1 MRLLRSYLFVPGTN
15 ETLLAKVFKA
25 GADAVVLDLE
35 DAVAE
40 SEKARARTG
49 ASAALLRE
57 ANAAAGPLT
66 FVRINS
72 LESTHWRA
80 DVDAVVDRGVA
91 GLRVPKAE
99 DLESI
104 CRLNDAIGDRERS
117 LGLAQGSIGVTATI
131 ESARGIANIANI
143 ARGPRIRG
151 FTFGAADF
159 CADIGADP
167 ADDAAVLFARSVLV
181 VASRAARL
189 APPVASVFTQINDDE
204 ALRGDTLRQKQLGF
218 FGRSAIHPRQIPIIH
233 EAFDPTPDEVGQ
245 ARRVIAAHEAAAAD
259 GRGAAQT
266 EGAFID
272 LAVVRRARSILDL
285 HEAVGKNSRG
295 DNQP

>member
-80 DVDAVVDRGVA
+80 DVDAVVDA
-91 GLRVPKAE
+91 
-99 DLESI
+99 
-104 CRLNDAIGDRERS
+104 
-117 LGLAQGSIGVTATI
+117 
-131 ESARGIANIANI
+131 
-143 ARGPRIRG
+143 
-151 FTFGAADF
+151 
-159 CADIGADP
+159 
-167 ADDAAVLFARSVLV
+167 AAVEDRS
-181 VASRAARL
+181 
-189 APPVASVFTQINDDE
+189 
-204 ALRGDTLRQKQLGF
+204 
-218 FGRSAIHPRQIPIIH
+218 
-233 EAFDPTPDEVGQ
+233 
-245 ARRVIAAHEAAAAD
+245 
-259 GRGAAQT
+259 
-266 EGAFID
+266 
-272 LAVVRRARSILDL
+272 
-285 HEAVGKNSRG
+285 
-295 DNQP
+295 